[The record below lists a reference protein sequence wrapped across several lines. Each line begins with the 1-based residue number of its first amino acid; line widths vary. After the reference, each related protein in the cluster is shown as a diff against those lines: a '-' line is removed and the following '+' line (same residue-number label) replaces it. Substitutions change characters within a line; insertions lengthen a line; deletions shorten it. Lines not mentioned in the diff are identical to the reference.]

1 MALGL
6 GLLGLPPAHF
16 WSLTP
21 KELEAA
27 IAGRLGRPSRSAA
40 LTSSGLA
47 ALMHRFPDGAS
58 FSAPAGRGPG

>member
-27 IAGRLGRPSRSAA
+27 VIGRLGRASRSAA

-47 ALMHRFPDGAS
+47 ALMHRFPD
-58 FSAPAGRGPG
+58 